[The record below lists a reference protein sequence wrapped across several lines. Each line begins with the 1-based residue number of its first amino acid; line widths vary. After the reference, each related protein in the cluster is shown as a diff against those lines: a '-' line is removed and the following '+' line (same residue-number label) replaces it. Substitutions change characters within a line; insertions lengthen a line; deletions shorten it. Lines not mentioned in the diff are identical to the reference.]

1 MMGYAI
7 GFILLIWLMSK
18 AERKGSKDRD
28 EYIDTLEDEVI
39 YVTSDEMDEL
49 ICRVDELEQM
59 IRELEGKK

>member
-1 MMGYAI
+1 MGYAI
-7 GFILLIWLMSK
+7 GFILLLWLMSK
-18 AERKGSKDRD
+18 AKRKGSKDRE

-59 IRELEGKK
+59 VRGITHKD